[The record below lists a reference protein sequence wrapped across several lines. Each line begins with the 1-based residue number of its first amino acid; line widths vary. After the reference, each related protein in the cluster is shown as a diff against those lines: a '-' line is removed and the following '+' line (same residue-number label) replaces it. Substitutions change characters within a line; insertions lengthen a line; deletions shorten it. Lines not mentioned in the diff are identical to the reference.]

1 MKTESILTELYSRE
15 KELNTQLAATRSA
28 IVGFGGKLTGA
39 DPIPTIKI
47 TAPSIASS
55 KDKGD
60 RKLTNTQKYIIE
72 ILKEENR
79 PMSNDEI
86 LQSINN
92 LGIKYSLNSI
102 RSTLPLLNNI
112 GSIKRISNGVYS
124 HADWEKPKPLI
135 NNVKT
140 IIEIEDY
147 FNLRKE
153 VTRKELISHFVK
165 GGRFTEGM
173 VDIRLDKLIKAC
185 KIKRKETGVYKLVK
199 RK

>member
-1 MKTESILTELYSRE
+1 MKTDSILTELYSRE
-15 KELNTQLAATRSA
+15 KELNIQLTATRNA
-28 IVGFGGKLTGA
+28 IVGFGGKLVGS
-39 DPIPTIKI
+39 DPIPTIRV
-47 TAPSIASS
+47 TAPSPS
-55 KDKGD
+55 KNKGD
-60 RKLTNTQKYIIE
+60 HRLTSTQKYIIE

-79 PMSNDEI
+79 PMSISEI
-86 LQSINN
+86 LKAIYD
-92 LGIKYSLNSI
+92 LGIKYSLNSL
-102 RSTLPLLNNI
+102 RATLPSLNNI
-112 GSIKRISNGVYS
+112 GSIKRISKGNYV

-140 IIEIEDY
+140 ILEIEDY

-173 VDIRLDKLIKAC
+173 IDIRIDKLIKSR

-199 RK
+199 